1 MSFQVFFFD
10 VKKSFWKKKL
20 IDLRTLLHQIA
31 KVELDAIYAY
41 FVK

>member
-1 MSFQVFFFD
+1 MFILLMLKNPYLFYFI
-10 VKKSFWKKKL
+10 W

-41 FVK
+41 FAK

>member
-1 MSFQVFFFD
+1 MSFHVYFVD
-10 VKKSFWKKKL
+10 VKKSLFYFIL

-41 FVK
+41 FAK